1 MKKEIIKLKS
11 GQVKIEKQKEENII
25 EVKGPCGIIK
35 KKFKGED
42 INFIKEGIFLK
53 SKVSYKLF
61 ISLLKQ
67 MVEGVRYG
75 YFLKC
80 TFVGLGYRFVHLGD
94 RILFKLG
101 YSHYIRYNVPKSVYI
116 IGFKNQLIVYGL
128 DLEEVSR
135 VGNIIKKFKKIN
147 VYKGKGIFIND
158 EKVVLKV
165 GKKR

>member
-94 RILFKLG
+94 RILFK
-101 YSHYIRYNVPKSVYI
+101 
-116 IGFKNQLIVYGL
+116 NQLIVYGL